1 MKLFRISIDDITKAM
16 KTLDKKN
23 ASPNP
28 LDGDLRRFSA
38 VPIRACQEKRLSIND
53 HRVLLVLC
61 AYTNKSGVCFPTY
74 ETMENIIGLGKSA
87 IQASIKRLESYGI
100 LRHLKPVW
108 YPNQK
113 SPWKTNRYQ
122 ILYLGTETPI
132 PTEEELR
139 DARAYNIG
147 QDDEE
152 PIEGHKTIGETS
164 KNDQSYIERDMKGM
178 RLFQSFNRAI
188 NQFGSNA
195 IYSSNQIVANR
206 LADNGLTPEQVSTDT
221 IAYIKTNLA
230 RTGTVPTSLNAIYP
244 MQNI

>member
-1 MKLFRISIDDITKAM
+1 M

-23 ASPNP
+23 DATNP

-38 VPIRACQEKRLSIND
+38 VPIRACQDKRLSIND

-87 IQASIKRLESYGI
+87 IQASIKRLEGYGL
-100 LRHLKPVW
+100 LRHLKTVW

-132 PTEEELR
+132 PSEEELR

-147 QDDEE
+147 QDDPE
-152 PIEGHKTIGETS
+152 PIGGHREIGEKP
-164 KNDQSYIERDMKGM
+164 KNDQSHIERDTKGLQ
-178 RLFQSFNRAI
+178 LFHSFNRAL

-195 IYSSNQIVANR
+195 IYSNNQIVANR
-206 LADNGLTPEQVSTDT
+206 LADNGLTPDQVSVDT
-221 IAYIKTNLA
+221 LAFIRANLA

-244 MQNI
+244 MQNA

>member
-1 MKLFRISIDDITKAM
+1 M

-38 VPIRACQEKRLSIND
+38 VPIRACQDKRLSIND

-74 ETMENIIGLGKSA
+74 ETVENICGLGKSA
-87 IQASIKRLESYGI
+87 IQASIKRLEGYGL
-100 LRHLKPVW
+100 LRHLKPTW
-108 YPNQK
+108 YVNQK

-132 PTEEELR
+132 PTDEELR

-164 KNDQSYIERDMKGM
+164 KNDPSHIERDAKGLQ
-178 RLFQSFNRAI
+178 LFNSFNKAI
-188 NQFGSNA
+188 NQYGSNA
-195 IYSSNQIVANR
+195 IYSTNQITANR

-221 IAYIKTNLA
+221 IAYIKANLA
-230 RTGTVPTSLNAIYP
+230 RTGTVPTSMSIVFP
-244 MQNI
+244 I

>member
-1 MKLFRISIDDITKAM
+1 MNLCRISNDDITKTM

-23 ASPNP
+23 DKPNP

-122 ILYLGTETPI
+122 ILYLGSDTPI

-152 PIEGHKTIGETS
+152 REESYQEIGEKH
-164 KNDQSYIERDMKGM
+164 KNDPSHIERDQQGM
-178 RLFQSFNRAI
+178 RLFHAFNRSI

-195 IYSSNQIVANR
+195 IYSTNQSIASR
-206 LADNGLTPEQVSTDT
+206 LAQSGITPEQVSIDT
-221 IAYIKTNLA
+221 IAFIKANLQ
-230 RTGTVPTSLNAIYP
+230 RTGTIPTSMAIVFP
-244 MQNI
+244 TVA

>member
-1 MKLFRISIDDITKAM
+1 M

-23 ASPNP
+23 DATNP

-38 VPIRACQEKRLSIND
+38 VPIRACQDKRLSIND

-74 ETMENIIGLGKSA
+74 ETVENICGLGKSA
-87 IQASIKRLESYGI
+87 IQASIKRLESYGL

-122 ILYLGTETPI
+122 ILYLGNDTPI
-132 PTEEELR
+132 PTEEEVR
-139 DARAYNIG
+139 DARAYNLG
-147 QDDEE
+147 QDDPE
-152 PIEGHKTIGETS
+152 PIEGYREIGEIP
-164 KNDQSYIERDMKGM
+164 KNDPSYIERDVKGLQ
-178 RLFQSFNRAI
+178 LFHSFNRAI

-195 IYSSNQIVANR
+195 IYSNNQSIAHK
-206 LADNGLTPEQVSTDT
+206 LADNGLTPDQVSIDT
-221 IAYIKTNLA
+221 LAFIRANLA
-230 RTGTVPTSLNAIYP
+230 RTGTVPTSMSVVFPIA
-244 MQNI
+244 

>member
-1 MKLFRISIDDITKAM
+1 MKLFRISIGDITKAM

-23 ASPNP
+23 DAPNP

-53 HRVLLVLC
+53 HRILLVLC

-87 IQASIKRLESYGI
+87 IQASIKRLESYGL

-122 ILYLGTETPI
+122 ILYLGAETPI

-147 QDDEE
+147 QDDPERE
-152 PIEGHKTIGETS
+152 EGHKEIGERP
-164 KNDQSYIERDMKGM
+164 KNDPSHIERDQQGM

-195 IYSSNQIVANR
+195 IYSTNATIASR
-206 LADNGLTPEQVSTDT
+206 LASNGLTPEQVSIDT
-221 IAYIKTNLA
+221 IAYIKANLA
-230 RTGTVPTSLNAIYP
+230 RTGTVPTSMSIVFPVA
-244 MQNI
+244 

>member
-1 MKLFRISIDDITKAM
+1 MNLFQISNDDITKAM

-23 ASPNP
+23 ETVNP

-38 VPIRACQEKRLSIND
+38 VPIRACQDKRLSIND

-87 IQASIKRLESYGI
+87 IQASIKRLESYGL
-100 LRHLKPVW
+100 LRHLKPTW
-108 YPNQK
+108 YVNQK

-152 PIEGHKTIGETS
+152 KEEGYKEIGERP
-164 KNDQSYIERDMKGM
+164 KDDPLHIERDQQGM
-178 RLFQSFNRAI
+178 RLFQSFNRVI
-188 NQFGSNA
+188 NQYGSNA
-195 IYSSNQIVANR
+195 IYQTNQSIASR
-206 LADNGLTPEQVSTDT
+206 LAQSGILPEQVSIDT
-221 IAYIKTNLA
+221 IAFIKANLA
-230 RTGTVPTSLNAIYP
+230 RTGTIPTTMNAIYP
-244 MQNI
+244 MQNT

>member
-1 MKLFRISIDDITKAM
+1 MKLYRIANDDIPKAM

-23 ASPNP
+23 DKPNP

-122 ILYLGTETPI
+122 ILYLGSDTPI

-147 QDDEE
+147 QDDPEREE
-152 PIEGHKTIGETS
+152 NHKEIGEKH
-164 KNDQSYIERDMKGM
+164 KNDPSHIERDQQGM
-178 RLFQSFNRAI
+178 RLFQSFNRSI

-195 IYSSNQIVANR
+195 IYSTNQAIASR
-206 LADNGLTPEQVSTDT
+206 LAQSGLTPEQVSIDT
-221 IAYIKTNLA
+221 IAYIRANLQ
-230 RTGTVPTSLNAIYP
+230 RTGTVPTSMAIVFP
-244 MQNI
+244 AVA

>member
-1 MKLFRISIDDITKAM
+1 M

-38 VPIRACQEKRLSIND
+38 VPIRACQDKRLSIND

-122 ILYLGTETPI
+122 ILYLGSETPI
-132 PTEEELR
+132 PSEEELR

-152 PIEGHKTIGETS
+152 RDDSYREIGEKP
-164 KNDQSYIERDMKGM
+164 KNDPSHIERDAKGM
-178 RLFQSFNRAI
+178 QLFNSFNRAI

-195 IYSSNQIVANR
+195 IYQTNQIVANR
-206 LADNGLTPEQVSTDT
+206 LADNGMTPGQVSTDT
-221 IAYIKTNLA
+221 LAFIKANLA
-230 RTGTVPTSLNAIYP
+230 RTGTVPTSMNAIYP

>member
-1 MKLFRISIDDITKAM
+1 MNLFQISNDDITKAM

-23 ASPNP
+23 DKPNP

-38 VPIRACQEKRLSIND
+38 VPIRTCQEKRLSIND

-87 IQASIKRLESYGI
+87 IQASIKRLESYGL

-122 ILYLGTETPI
+122 ILYLGSETPI

-152 PIEGHKTIGETS
+152 REEGYREIGEKP
-164 KNDQSYIERDMKGM
+164 KNDQSYIEWDQQGM

-195 IYSSNQIVANR
+195 IYSTNQSIASR
-206 LADNGLTPEQVSTDT
+206 LAQSGMTPEQVSTDT
-221 IAYIKTNLA
+221 LAYIKANLA
-230 RTGTVPTSLNAIYP
+230 RTGTVPTSMAIVFP
-244 MQNI
+244 AVA

>member
-1 MKLFRISIDDITKAM
+1 MKLFCFSIDDITKAM

-38 VPIRACQEKRLSIND
+38 VPIRACQDKRLSIND

-132 PTEEELR
+132 PSEEELR

-147 QDDEE
+147 QDDPERD
-152 PIEGHKTIGETS
+152 EGYKEIGEKP
-164 KNDQSYIERDMKGM
+164 KNDPSHIERDVKGM
-178 RLFQSFNRAI
+178 QLFNSFNKAI

-195 IYSSNQIVANR
+195 IYSSNQSIAHK
-206 LADNGLTPEQVSTDT
+206 LAENGLTPEQVSIDT
-221 IAYIKTNLA
+221 LAFIRANLQ
-230 RTGTVPTSLNAIYP
+230 RTGTVPTSMSIVFP
-244 MQNI
+244 I

>member
-1 MKLFRISIDDITKAM
+1 MKLFWFSIDDITKAM

-23 ASPNP
+23 ETVNP

-38 VPIRACQEKRLSIND
+38 VPIRACQDKRLSIND

-87 IQASIKRLESYGI
+87 IQASIKRLEGYGI

-122 ILYLGTETPI
+122 ILYLGSETPI
-132 PTEEELR
+132 PTDEELR

-147 QDDEE
+147 QDDGERDDSYRE
-152 PIEGHKTIGETS
+152 IGQIP
-164 KNDQSYIERDMKGM
+164 KNDQSHIERDAKGLQ
-178 RLFQSFNRAI
+178 LFNSFNRI
-188 NQFGSNA
+188 LNQFGSNA
-195 IYSSNQIVANR
+195 IYSTNQITANR
-206 LADNGLTPEQVSTDT
+206 LAENGLTPDQVSIDT
-221 IAYIKTNLA
+221 VAYIKANLA
-230 RTGTVPTSLNAIYP
+230 RTGTIPTSMSIVFPIA
-244 MQNI
+244 

>member
-1 MKLFRISIDDITKAM
+1 MKLCLISNDDITKTM

-23 ASPNP
+23 ETVNP

-74 ETMENIIGLGKSA
+74 ETVENICGLGKSA
-87 IQASIKRLESYGI
+87 IQASIKRLEGYGL
-100 LRHLKPVW
+100 LRHLKPTW
-108 YPNQK
+108 YVNQK

-147 QDDEE
+147 QDDPERDDSYKE
-152 PIEGHKTIGETS
+152 IGEKP
-164 KNDQSYIERDMKGM
+164 KNDPSHIERDAKGM
-178 RLFQSFNRAI
+178 QLFNSFNRAI

-195 IYSSNQIVANR
+195 IYSTNATIASR
-206 LADNGLTPEQVSTDT
+206 LASNGLTPEQVSTDT
-221 IAYIKTNLA
+221 LAYIKANLA
-230 RTGTVPTSLNAIYP
+230 RTGTVPTSMAIVFP
-244 MQNI
+244 VA

>member
-1 MKLFRISIDDITKAM
+1 MIKTM

-38 VPIRACQEKRLSIND
+38 VPIRACQDKRLSIND

-74 ETMENIIGLGKSA
+74 ETVENICGLGKSA
-87 IQASIKRLESYGI
+87 IQASIKRLETYGL
-100 LRHLKPVW
+100 LRHLKPTW
-108 YPNQK
+108 YVNQK

-122 ILYLGTETPI
+122 ILYLGSETPI
-132 PTEEELR
+132 PSEEELR

-152 PIEGHKTIGETS
+152 REEGHREIGEKP
-164 KNDQSYIERDMKGM
+164 KNDPSYIERDVKGLQ
-178 RLFQSFNRAI
+178 LFNSFNRI
-188 NQFGSNA
+188 LNQFGSNA
-195 IYSSNQIVANR
+195 IYSNNQSISHR
-206 LADNGLTPEQVSTDT
+206 LADNGLTPEQVSIDT
-221 IAYIKTNLA
+221 IAYIKANLA
-230 RTGTVPTSLNAIYP
+230 RTGTVPTSMSVVFP
-244 MQNI
+244 QST

>member
-1 MKLFRISIDDITKAM
+1 M

-23 ASPNP
+23 DAPNP

-74 ETMENIIGLGKSA
+74 ETVENICGLGKSA
-87 IQASIKRLESYGI
+87 IQASIKRLESYGL

-108 YPNQK
+108 YPSQK

-122 ILYLGTETPI
+122 ILYLGAETPI

-152 PIEGHKTIGETS
+152 REESHREIGEKP
-164 KNDQSYIERDMKGM
+164 KNDPSHIERDQQGM
-178 RLFQSFNRAI
+178 RLFQSFNRVI
-188 NQFGSNA
+188 NQYGSNA
-195 IYSSNQIVANR
+195 IYSTNATIASR
-206 LADNGLTPEQVSTDT
+206 LASNGLTPEQVSIDT
-221 IAYIKTNLA
+221 IAYIKANLA
-230 RTGTVPTSLNAIYP
+230 RTGTVPTSMSIVFPQSA
-244 MQNI
+244 

>member
-1 MKLFRISIDDITKAM
+1 MKLCRISNDDITKAM

-23 ASPNP
+23 DAPNP

-74 ETMENIIGLGKSA
+74 ETVENICGLGKSA
-87 IQASIKRLESYGI
+87 IQASIKRLESYGL
-100 LRHLKPVW
+100 LRYLKPVW

-122 ILYLGTETPI
+122 ILYLGSDTPI

-152 PIEGHKTIGETS
+152 REENHKEIGEKP
-164 KNDQSYIERDMKGM
+164 KNDPSYIERDQQGM

-195 IYSSNQIVANR
+195 IYSTNATIASR
-206 LADNGLTPEQVSTDT
+206 LASNGLTPEQVSIDT
-221 IAYIKTNLA
+221 IAYIKANLA
-230 RTGTVPTSLNAIYP
+230 RTGTVPTSLNIIYP
-244 MQNI
+244 MQTA

>member
-1 MKLFRISIDDITKAM
+1 M

-23 ASPNP
+23 ETVNP

-74 ETMENIIGLGKSA
+74 ETVENICGLGKSA
-87 IQASIKRLESYGI
+87 IQASIKRLEGYGL
-100 LRHLKPVW
+100 LRHLKPTW
-108 YPNQK
+108 YVNQK

-147 QDDEE
+147 QDDPERDDSYKE
-152 PIEGHKTIGETS
+152 IGEKP
-164 KNDQSYIERDMKGM
+164 KNDPSHIERDAKGM
-178 RLFQSFNRAI
+178 QLFNSFNRAI

-195 IYSSNQIVANR
+195 IYSTNATIASR
-206 LADNGLTPEQVSTDT
+206 LASNGLTPEQVSTDT
-221 IAYIKTNLA
+221 LAYIKANLA
-230 RTGTVPTSLNAIYP
+230 RTGTVPTSMAIVFP
-244 MQNI
+244 VA